1 MDLDEFLL
9 PFPAVMLGVT
19 LGMILEMMLGV
30 GPESALSQ
38 AEELVLASIGLT
50 EIGQIGCSIN
60 WGSAP
65 TQD

>member
-1 MDLDEFLL
+1 
-9 PFPAVMLGVT
+9 
-19 LGMILEMMLGV
+19 MILEMMLGV
-30 GPESALSQ
+30 RFGMILGVEPELVLSP

-65 TQD
+65 TQDW